1 MLMKRITWLICGVLL
16 ACAGRT
22 FALDIVTIDGNK
34 AEADTVLAKVKDA
47 GIGRMRAFSV
57 PDAEVS
63 FRSKSVPGLVAL
75 RKDAAGLHALSQE
88 DKAAALRKWINDLK
102 ATGQYEYVEPSYIRE
117 LDRVPNDARFFDGTL
132 WGLSN
137 YGQQGGTPGA
147 DISATNA
154 WDYSI
159 GSTNV
164 IVAVIDTGVRYTHR
178 DLAAQMWHNPGE
190 VVGNGSDDDN
200 DGYIDNEF
208 GIDAFDNDGDPMDT
222 DGHGT
227 HVAGTIGAAANDGNP
242 HVGVAWKVQ
251 IMALRCGTEQGLP
264 NSAIVKCIEY
274 AGDHGAKVINA
285 SFGGYA
291 FSQAEF
297 DAINAVRA
305 KNVLFIAAAGNDNND
320 NDLRPSYPASFRLD
334 NIISVAAM
342 DRNDLLASFSNY
354 GKNSVH
360 LAAPGVEIYSTW
372 IGSDTDYNI
381 IQGTSMATPHVVGVA
396 ALVAAYIPGAG
407 YSEIRDR
414 ILQGVSPVPTF
425 APRTIT
431 GGRLNAFKALTRGV
445 DGIIDFS
452 ITPGNNSQI
461 TIGEPVV
468 ISLSLSDG
476 PPITNATVNLSG
488 GGTNLTLTLDR
499 GTNGSVTA
507 GTYTN
512 TYIVP
517 NVPGPIAFTLTAAA
531 PGKTNLST
539 QINYEAV
546 NRPANDKFAN
556 AFKIP
561 QQPSFTQVTSN
572 RLATIEG
579 AAEQNLK
586 HGGVANA
593 ASSLWYAWS
602 LPQRTP
608 VIIDTAGSTF
618 DTVIGVYQGTSLTN
632 LEEVVQAN
640 DVGNRKEA
648 WVKFTAEPNV
658 SYKIAIAGVPP
669 NDEGTVQVRFEI
681 NGEPDAV
688 APIVQ
693 INKPVSGIMVRD
705 RKVNVEGTAFD
716 PQPNASGIQ
725 EAGVQYTV
733 STNQVRNPG
742 ELPKS
747 AQGTTNWLAPVDLA
761 EGINFVTV
769 WAFDNAENRSREQ
782 QIAIIYRPTLIT
794 NDLFIDALPLTT
806 SQGSV
811 TNSNVSATKEFGEPA
826 HGGNA
831 GGKSLW
837 YKFIAPQSG
846 VLLANTR
853 GSTNAANNQPLDTV
867 LSVYVSTNLTSPK
880 VTTLDQLASNDDVA
894 GAGTFSEVTLTV
906 EAGKTYYIAVDG
918 YDAASG
924 NVQLNYNFSAAQI
937 HQLTI
942 LPSEG
947 QGTVSP
953 RSGPFPANA
962 TISLVAR
969 PAAGSAFQYFEVN
982 GNRVQQNPY
991 TLVFT
996 SDTTVKAF
1004 FAARTFA
1011 EDFEGAALKL
1021 PIVATN
1027 WSISLDPTNRF
1038 NHVFQSPGNGLN
1050 KITNTASVVVNV
1062 SAGTGGF
1069 DFGTSTET
1077 NYDRLEFYITPQIAG
1092 QPTNTTFLGS
1102 WSGETRGRYLFALPG
1117 GQVRLE
1123 WRYVKDRAISAGRDV
1138 VFIDNIDLPGNAGVS
1153 ALSVQNETTT
1163 VNVRGGASQTF
1174 LIESSVDLNS
1184 WSEIGTAT
1192 ANGSGDLT
1200 FEEQAKGARRFY
1212 RFTPL
1217 QSAAP

>member
-1 MLMKRITWLICGVLL
+1 MLIKRITLLICGLLL
-16 ACAGRT
+16 AGAGRT

-34 AEADTVLAKVKDA
+34 VEADTVLAKVKDA

-57 PDAEVS
+57 PDAEVA
-63 FRSKSVPGLVAL
+63 FRSKSVPGLVTL
-75 RKDAAGLHALSQE
+75 RKNAAGLHALSQE
-88 DKAAALRKWINDLK
+88 DKAVALRQWITDLK
-102 ATGQYEYVEPSYIRE
+102 ATGQYEYVEPSYVYD

-132 WGLSN
+132 WGLNN

-154 WDYSI
+154 WDFSI

-190 VVGNGSDDDN
+190 IPGNGSDDDN

-208 GIDAFDNDGDPMDT
+208 GIDAFDNDGDPMDI

-227 HVAGTIGAAANDGNP
+227 HVSGTIGAAANDGNP

-264 NSAIVKCIEY
+264 GAAIIRCIEY
-274 AGDHGAKVINA
+274 AGDHGARVINA
-285 SFGGYA
+285 SFGGYG
-291 FSQAEF
+291 FSQATF
-297 DAINAVRA
+297 DAINALRA
-305 KNVLFIAAAGNDNND
+305 KNVLFVAAAGNENND
-320 NDLRPSYPASFRLD
+320 NDLRPAYPASYRLD

-354 GKNSVH
+354 GKTTVH
-360 LAAPGVEIYSTW
+360 LAAPGVEIYSCW
-372 IGSDTDYNI
+372 IGSDTDYQT

-396 ALVAAYIPGAG
+396 ALVAAYLPGAG

-414 ILQGVSPVPTF
+414 ILQGVTTVPTF
-425 APRTIT
+425 VPRTIT

-445 DGIIDFS
+445 DGVIEFS
-452 ITPGNNSQI
+452 ITPANNSLI
-461 TIGEPVV
+461 TIGEPTL
-468 ISLSLSDG
+468 ISVSLSDG
-476 PPITNATVNLSG
+476 PPITNATVNLAG
-488 GGTNLTLTLDR
+488 GGTNLTLNLDR

-507 GTYTN
+507 GSYTN
-512 TYIVP
+512 TYFVP
-517 NVPGPIAFTLTAAA
+517 NIPGPISFVLTVTA

-546 NRPANDKFAN
+546 NRPANDKFVN
-556 AFKIP
+556 ALKV
-561 QQPSFTQVTSN
+561 PSQVFFTHVTSN
-572 RLATIEG
+572 RLATMEG
-579 AAEQNLK
+579 PVEQNLK
-586 HGGVANA
+586 HGGIDNA
-593 ASSLWYAWS
+593 ASSIWYAWS
-602 LPQRTP
+602 LAQRTP

-618 DTVIGVYQGTSLTN
+618 DTVIGVYQGTTLTN
-632 LEEVVQAN
+632 LEVVAEAN

-681 NGEPDAV
+681 NGEPDTV
-688 APIVQ
+688 PPVVQ
-693 INKPVSGIMVRD
+693 ISRPVSGIMVRD
-705 RKVNVEGTAFD
+705 RKINVEGTAFD

-742 ELPKS
+742 ELPRS

-761 EGINFVTV
+761 EGINFVTI

-782 QIAIIYRPTLIT
+782 QIAIIFRPTLIT
-794 NDLFIDALPLTT
+794 NDLFIDALPFTA
-806 SQGSV
+806 SQGIV
-811 TNSNVSATKEFGEPA
+811 TNSSVSATKEFGEPA

-837 YKFIAPQSG
+837 YKFAAAQNG
-846 VLLANTR
+846 VLLVDTR
-853 GSTNAANNQPLDTV
+853 GSTNAANGQPLDTV
-867 LSVYVSTNLTSPK
+867 MSVYVSTNLTAPK
-880 VTTLDQLASNDDVA
+880 VTTLDQLRSNDDVP
-894 GAGTFSEVTLTV
+894 GEGTFSQIRMAV
-906 EAGKTYYIAVDG
+906 EAGKTYYIGVDG

-924 NVQLNYNFSAAQI
+924 IVQLAYNFSASQI
-937 HQLTI
+937 FQLEV

-947 QGTVSP
+947 NGTVTP
-953 RSGPFPANA
+953 RSGPFPANTA
-962 TISLVAR
+962 VSAVAL
-969 PAAGSAFQYFEVN
+969 PAAGSVFQYFDVG
-982 GNRVQQNPY
+982 GNRVSQNPY
-991 TLVFT
+991 TFLLTGNT
-996 SDTTVKAF
+996 SVRAV

-1011 EDFEGAALKL
+1011 EDFEGTTLKL

-1027 WSISLDPTNRF
+1027 WSITLDLTNRF
-1038 NHVFQSPGNGLN
+1038 NHVFHSPGNGQN
-1050 KITNTASVVVNV
+1050 KITNIASVVVNV
-1062 SAGTGGF
+1062 AQGTGGF

-1077 NYDRLEFYITPQIAG
+1077 NYDRLEFYITPLTAG
-1092 QPTNTTFLGS
+1092 QPTNAVFLAS
-1102 WSGETRGRYLFALPG
+1102 WSGETRGRYLFALPA
-1117 GQVRLE
+1117 GQTRLE

-1138 VFIDNIDLPGNAGVS
+1138 VFIDNIDLPSSSGVS
-1153 ALSVQNETTT
+1153 ALSVRNQTTT
-1163 VNVRGGASQTF
+1163 VNVRGGAGQTF
-1174 LIESSVDLNS
+1174 LIESSTDLNI
-1184 WSEIGTAT
+1184 WTEAATAT
-1192 ANGSGDLT
+1192 ANDAGDLM
-1200 FEEQAKGARRFY
+1200 FEEPAKGARRFY